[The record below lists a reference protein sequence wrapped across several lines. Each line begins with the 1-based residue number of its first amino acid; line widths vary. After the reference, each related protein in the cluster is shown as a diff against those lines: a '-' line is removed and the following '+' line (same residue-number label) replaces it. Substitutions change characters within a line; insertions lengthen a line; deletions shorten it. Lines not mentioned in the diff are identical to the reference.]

1 MSTTDLVVHGNLAD
15 RIQYAKAMAESS
27 LLPEAYRKQPA
38 NVLLA
43 VEMADALG
51 IAPMQAINGIS
62 VIKGKPTMS
71 AELMRA
77 LVLRAGHQLR
87 VDVLTDQ
94 GCRMLA
100 ARKEW
105 PDDVQAF
112 EFTIADAQKAGL
124 ASSDT
129 YKRHPK
135 AMLLARCT
143 SLACRAVF
151 PDVVAGMGYTPD
163 EIRHEEPVRAVA
175 TERLMPAP
183 AAPDV
188 HVKAL
193 TSTEVPGVMVD
204 EDGVLWEPEDTPDG
218 AA

>member
-1 MSTTDLVVHGNLAD
+1 MTTNEVAVRDALAD
-15 RIQYAKAMAESS
+15 RIHYAKALAESS

-87 VDVLTDQ
+87 VDVLTEQ
-94 GCRMLA
+94 GCRVLA

-112 EFTIADAQKAGL
+112 EFTMADAQKAGL

-135 AMLLARCT
+135 AMLLARAT

-151 PDVVAGMGYTPD
+151 PDVVAGMAYTPD
-163 EIRHEEPVRAVA
+163 EVAEHAPVRAVV
-175 TERLMPAP
+175 TERLMPPAP
-183 AAPDV
+183 EKP
-188 HVKAL
+188 AL
-193 TSTEVPGVMVD
+193 EATEVPGVVVD
-204 EDGVLWEPEDTPDG
+204 EDGVMHYEDEPGD
-218 AA
+218 A